1 MEERNWMYKITSRTG
16 LVVAAVMLA
25 LFGGV
30 TFWLYTVHNGAFILV
45 GCIAALTAIAFLL
58 SVYSVLFFKV
68 FVDKDG
74 FYFQTAPGNGRYYR
88 YAEICDMW
96 LSSGRETNARQST
109 YCNFETVEGKRLR
122 FLVLGS
128 QIDAVDYMIERVET
142 AGASRREGEFDRE
155 IVITGKTEAGFVAI
169 PTILSLLMVVVTV
182 MMLLA
187 WNLPP
192 ILIAIPIIFELVTL
206 AQILSLGLFYKVQI
220 QKDGFYYRT
229 NPFDGRYYRYS
240 DILDCRP
247 VESQR
252 QYGSRYNR
260 GRIRKTYYFYDLKF
274 IDSSHQTHRL
284 PYNKSLYEGEIDELV
299 ARIERAREDGE

>member
-1 MEERNWMYKITSRTG
+1 MEERNWKYKITSRTG

-58 SVYSVLFFKV
+58 SVYSALFFKV

-74 FYFQTAPGNGRYYR
+74 FYFQTSPGN
-88 YAEICDMW
+88 
-96 LSSGRETNARQST
+96 
-109 YCNFETVEGKRLR
+109 
-122 FLVLGS
+122 
-128 QIDAVDYMIERVET
+128 
-142 AGASRREGEFDRE
+142 
-155 IVITGKTEAGFVAI
+155 
-169 PTILSLLMVVVTV
+169 
-182 MMLLA
+182 
-187 WNLPP
+187 
-192 ILIAIPIIFELVTL
+192 
-206 AQILSLGLFYKVQI
+206 
-220 QKDGFYYRT
+220 
-229 NPFDGRYYRYS
+229 GRYYRYS
-240 DILDCRP
+240 DILDCRL

>member
-1 MEERNWMYKITSRTG
+1 MAQLRQGDERAP
-16 LVVAAVMLA
+16 VD
-25 LFGGV
+25 
-30 TFWLYTVHNGAFILV
+30 
-45 GCIAALTAIAFLL
+45 LL
-58 SVYSVLFFKV
+58 QL
-68 FVDKDG
+68 
-74 FYFQTAPGNGRYYR
+74 
-88 YAEICDMW
+88 
-96 LSSGRETNARQST
+96 
-109 YCNFETVEGKRLR
+109 ETVEGKRLR

-220 QKDGFYYRT
+220 QKDGFITAPPLRRAVLPLQRHSGLPPRRVGSGSTAPGTTEEGSAKRT
-229 NPFDGRYYRYS
+229 TFT
-240 DILDCRP
+240 I
-247 VESQR
+247 
-252 QYGSRYNR
+252 
-260 GRIRKTYYFYDLKF
+260 
-274 IDSSHQTHRL
+274 
-284 PYNKSLYEGEIDELV
+284 
-299 ARIERAREDGE
+299 